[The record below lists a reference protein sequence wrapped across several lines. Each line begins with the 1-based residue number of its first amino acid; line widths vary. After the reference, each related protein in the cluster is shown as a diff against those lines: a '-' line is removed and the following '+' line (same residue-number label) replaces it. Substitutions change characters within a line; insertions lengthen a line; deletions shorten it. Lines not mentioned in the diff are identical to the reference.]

1 MSTSIAG
8 APMTPPSTV
17 ATSIAAVQGVPLTPR
32 LMPAAR
38 VLQAYFTDAKYEA
51 LRMLRAP
58 AFAIPFLALPVPLY
72 LLFGVLM
79 AAQAVAKDRS
89 IGDWLFVGFCV
100 FAVMGPALFG
110 VGSTLAP
117 ERDAGLMRLKR
128 ALPVPAGSYLL
139 AKLAMSMLF
148 TALTMGLMIAAGKL
162 FGTITFTNP
171 QLLALSITLVLGSLP
186 FCALGL
192 LLGAYLSGTATPGFT
207 NLVFLPQIYLGGLF
221 IPLPAFL
228 QKWVVIWPAFH
239 LEQLAIAVTGMSKFL
254 IVPPQGAAA
263 VLLGVT
269 VFCGGLAIRRLAR
282 VG

>member
-1 MSTSIAG
+1 MSASIASVSAV
-8 APMTPPSTV
+8 APSLADASIVAIPKVPPMPS
-17 ATSIAAVQGVPLTPR
+17 
-32 LMPAAR
+32 LMPSGR
-38 VLQAYFTDAKYEA
+38 LLRAYFTDAKYEA

-58 AFAIPFLALPVPLY
+58 AFAIPFLILPVPVY

-79 AAQAVAKDRS
+79 AGQAVAKDPNV
-89 IGDWLFVGFCV
+89 GDYLFIGFCV
-100 FAVMGPALFG
+100 FAAMGPALFG

-139 AKLAMSMLF
+139 AKLLMSMFF
-148 TALTMGLMIAAGKL
+148 TAPAMCLMIAAGKL
-162 FGTITFTNP
+162 AGKITITNP
-171 QLLALSITLVLGSLP
+171 QLLAVSVTLVLGSLP

-192 LLGAYLSGTATPGFT
+192 LIGAYFSGGAAPGIT
-207 NLVFLPQIYLGGLF
+207 NLVYLPQIWLGGLF

-239 LEQLAIAVTGMSKFL
+239 LQQVAVAAAGIGKFQF
-254 IVPPQGAAA
+254 IPPLWAAA

-269 VFCGGLAIRRLAR
+269 VFCGGLAIRRLVR